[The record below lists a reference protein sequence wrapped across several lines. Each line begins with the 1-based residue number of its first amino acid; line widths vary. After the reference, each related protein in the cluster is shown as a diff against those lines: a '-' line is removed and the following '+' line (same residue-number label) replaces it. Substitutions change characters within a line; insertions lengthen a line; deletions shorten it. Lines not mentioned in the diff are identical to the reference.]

1 MEEEYYSINCIEELT
16 GNCIPFSERS
26 DRPDETYELISE
38 CYDFVQSIK
47 NSLERDNIPF
57 DQIQLRA
64 RICLTIKKEAY
75 NKLKKWINKDTTKEA
90 IKQYIYGFLFNDIA
104 NYVELQIDGDL
115 NETGTIEKSIKEFYD
130 EIKKKNCTNLSKQEH
145 SLMNLQEYETK
156 YNITRLER
164 DIHCGTVNLNKFIF
178 YMKKW
183 GFSIKFDDMLVD
195 EEHVK
200 EALIEKF
207 FEKEESF
214 YMNMAYDFGRKTNKE
229 VKFPIKKK

>member
-1 MEEEYYSINCIEELT
+1 
-16 GNCIPFSERS
+16 
-26 DRPDETYELISE
+26 
-38 CYDFVQSIK
+38 
-47 NSLERDNIPF
+47 
-57 DQIQLRA
+57 
-64 RICLTIKKEAY
+64 
-75 NKLKKWINKDTTKEA
+75 
-90 IKQYIYGFLFNDIA
+90 
-104 NYVELQIDGDL
+104 
-115 NETGTIEKSIKEFYD
+115 
-130 EIKKKNCTNLSKQEH
+130 
-145 SLMNLQEYETK
+145 MNLQEYETK